1 MNELEQL
8 RLKVMTN
15 TATNADIARLQQ
27 LIAEANTQAGAVR
40 MDPNFGSSRKVTYDP
55 SLVSN
60 QGEDQVT
67 ADTANL
73 PSWLVTAMQSF
84 LPKTNIDQQAQQD
97 IYGPYSNFNASTI
110 DGQNTYVPTTKG
122 GSSVTFD
129 PSQGLFAD
137 SQNQNMSQQPF
148 NFPNIYGGGSDISTE
163 LYSLGRALGAP
174 AGSKGRLLT
183 GISSA
188 GAAAADIARNI
199 ASGIGYEKRNQ
210 YVMDW
215 YRKQQQGDIN
225 YVAAPQY
232 MNDNTRGGVATGAE
246 GGQLEEGQFSN
257 GAPQA
262 GDQQSQMQQIVGMV
276 VQMLQEGQ
284 KPEEVIQNLTAQGM
298 PPEQAQQI
306 VMMVIQ
312 QSSPSNGM
320 EQSAGQGTPPAE
332 LTMKNGGLFNRKPG
346 DKVTFLANGKKE
358 TGVIKEIR
366 NGEIFLK

>member
-15 TATNADIARLQQ
+15 TATNADISRLQQ
-27 LIAEANTQAGAVR
+27 LIAEANTQAGATK
-40 MDPNFGSSRKVTYDP
+40 MDPTFGSSRQVTYDP

-60 QGEDQVT
+60 QGAEQTT

-73 PSWLVTAMQSF
+73 PSWLVNAMQTF
-84 LPKTNIDQQAQQD
+84 LPKTTVDKQEQQG
-97 IYGPYSNFNASTI
+97 IYGPYANFNASTI
-110 DGQNTYVPTTKG
+110 DGQNTYVPTIKG
-122 GSSVTFD
+122 GESLTYD
-129 PSQGLFAD
+129 PKKGVFVD
-137 SQNQNMSQQPF
+137 PKTEQPF

-183 GISSA
+183 GVSSA

-210 YVMDW
+210 YIMDW
-215 YRKQQQGDIN
+215 YRKQQQGDMN
-225 YVAAPQY
+225 YTPAPQY
-232 MNDNTRGGVATGAE
+232 QNENTVGGVTTYAA
-246 GGQLEEGQFSN
+246 GGPVES
-257 GAPQA
+257 APMPDSEQPQ
-262 GDQQSQMQQIVGMV
+262 DQTQQIVAIV
-276 VQMLQEGQ
+276 VQMLQAGQ
-284 KPEEVIQNLTAQGM
+284 KPEEVIQNLMSQGM

-320 EQSAGQGTPPAE
+320 EQSNGQETPPE
-332 LTMKNGGLFNRKPG
+332 EMTMKNGGLFNHKPG
-346 DKVTFLANGKKE
+346 DTVTFIANGKKE
-358 TGVIKEIR
+358 KGVIKEIR
-366 NGEIFLK
+366 NGEIFFK